1 VLIKNSY
8 LALSLS
14 LIICIITLVS
24 SQDYGIT
31 WDEPTYIEAGKS
43 YIEWLKRPSLKTI
56 DEYWK
61 ENHEH
66 PPLTKILGG
75 LSNYLFHEKL
85 RLFSNTLSYRISV
98 LLFVF
103 LLNYALFKFVS
114 ELYGNRI
121 ALVVTLTFSFLPRIF
136 FHSHIGA
143 MDYPVTAMWF
153 LVIYTYWK
161 GVKNQRWIIYSS
173 ILLGFSLL
181 TKLNAIFLYAPL
193 SLYWILVHKKEIV
206 TVILKREK
214 ANWSDIRD
222 IGLKMVPMI
231 IIPPIIF
238 VSFWPWLWKDTMSR
252 VLEYFTFHINH
263 LKIPV
268 YYFGNV
274 YFKAPWEYPFV
285 LTFITVPIIV
295 LIPFLIGMIK
305 IYTTHPRNTN
315 ILIVFNALIPLF
327 IVSISQ
333 TKYDGIRLFLPAFPF
348 ICMVSG
354 VGLHH
359 ISNLLQKLR
368 LKKIAYFAYAFSF
381 LFTIYISIVT
391 YYPYH
396 ASYFNEIIGGIDG
409 ALEKGFEPEY
419 WGSAYKGLI
428 PWLEENPE
436 SVYWI
441 YINHTKPDPL
451 YHYQTEGLLNPNIK
465 FGGKHNSDYL
475 ILLSRFGMYDK
486 DGWIHYKNKEPVFSV
501 RISHTNLVG
510 IYRLDQHN
518 ISDNIAN
525 DH

>member
-1 VLIKNSY
+1 
-8 LALSLS
+8 
-14 LIICIITLVS
+14 
-24 SQDYGIT
+24 
-31 WDEPTYIEAGKS
+31 
-43 YIEWLKRPSLKTI
+43 
-56 DEYWK
+56 
-61 ENHEH
+61 
-66 PPLTKILGG
+66 
-75 LSNYLFHEKL
+75 
-85 RLFSNTLSYRISV
+85 
-98 LLFVF
+98 
-103 LLNYALFKFVS
+103 
-114 ELYGNRI
+114 
-121 ALVVTLTFSFLPRIF
+121 
-136 FHSHIGA
+136 

-153 LVIYTYWK
+153 FVIYTYWK

-181 TKLNAIFLYAPL
+181 TKLNAIFLYAPI
-193 SLYWILVHKKEIV
+193 SLYWVLVHKKEIV
-206 TVILKREK
+206 TVILQRER
-214 ANWSDIRD
+214 ANWNNIRD
-222 IGLKMVPMI
+222 IGFKMVPMI

-238 VSFWPWLWKDTMSR
+238 VSFWPWLWKDTVSR

-274 YFKAPWEYPFV
+274 YFEVPWEYPFV
-285 LTFITVPIIV
+285 LTLITVPIIV
-295 LIPFLIGMIK
+295 MIPFIIGMIK
-305 IYTTHPRNTN
+305 IYTTPHRNTN
-315 ILIVFNALIPLF
+315 ILIVFNAFIPLF

-333 TKYDGIRLFLPAFPF
+333 AKYDGIRLFLPAFPF

-359 ISNLLQKLR
+359 ISNLLKKLR
-368 LKKIAYFAYAFSF
+368 FGKIAYFAYAFSF

-419 WGSAYKGLI
+419 WGSAYKGLL
-428 PWLEENPE
+428 PWLEKNPG

-441 YINHTKPDPL
+441 YTNPDPL
-451 YHYQTEGLLNPNIK
+451 YHYQIEGLLNPNIK
-465 FGGKHNSDYL
+465 FGGKHDSDYL
-475 ILLSRFGMYDK
+475 ILLSRFGMYGK
-486 DGWIHYKNKEPVFSV
+486 DGWIHYNSNEPVFSV

-525 DH
+525 DQ